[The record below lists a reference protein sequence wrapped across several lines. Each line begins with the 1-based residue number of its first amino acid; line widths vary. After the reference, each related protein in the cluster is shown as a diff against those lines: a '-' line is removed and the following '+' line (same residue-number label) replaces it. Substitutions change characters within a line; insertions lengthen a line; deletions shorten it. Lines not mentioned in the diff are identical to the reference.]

1 VIGRLCR
8 PKGRLSNFSP
18 PTFCVC
24 LSFVFFSPLLDCVCA
39 GTAPRL
45 LAQCVGPFSATG
57 LRVSTRAATHT
68 KLRAAPF
75 PRAVPPL
82 VAFTARYYRRRRR
95 RTNFQSRPYTH
106 CATHLC
112 VCRVGK
118 RKPRVFLFQKKEK
131 RIYFLKACAP
141 RSHILTRAPSRT
153 HTHTKVERLD
163 HQSASNFLPIFLNF
177 PNSYPIWVLAT
188 SRLGPFRRD
197 GRPVLTI
204 LQGQVF

>member
-1 VIGRLCR
+1 MIGRLCR

-24 LSFVFFSPLLDCVCA
+24 VCVLCLSFVFSPLLDCVCA

-118 RKPRVFLFQKKEK
+118 RKPRVFSKKEK

-153 HTHTKVERLD
+153 HTPK
-163 HQSASNFLPIFLNF
+163 LN
-177 PNSYPIWVLAT
+177 
-188 SRLGPFRRD
+188 
-197 GRPVLTI
+197 VLTTRVRRI
-204 LQGQVF
+204 FYPFF